1 MAPAGNQGVVRSDK
15 YNLLISRILQVKF
28 LFSDGGSD
36 AVKCYGVANAKMFDQ
51 IYIDMSCAV
60 EINLQQN
67 VASETNAL
75 WISGKI

>member
-1 MAPAGNQGVVRSDK
+1 MRSDK
-15 YNLLISRILQVKF
+15 YNLLISRILQLKF
-28 LFSDGGSD
+28 LFSDGGTD

-51 IYIDMSCAV
+51 IYIDIPSCAV